1 MQIELDFS
9 NQIPFKAGIITALI
23 FVIFGLGTLGYG
35 VTPVEADQLVL
46 LTPERWQA
54 AGLAR
59 QAMAEV
65 VVIQRDLGSLN
76 QLLAGE
82 NPDPV
87 AAMVLAQRIYAN
99 HKTGTSATAT
109 VRTTLIDAAVR
120 TARYATGTEER
131 NDAVDA
137 LMEVEGHLVWLTR
150 NGG

>member
-1 MQIELDFS
+1 MQIELQLPKEVS
-9 NQIPFKAGIITALI
+9 LKAITVTTLI

-109 VRTTLIDAAVR
+109 VRTTLIDAAER

-137 LMEVEGHLVWLTR
+137 LREVEGQLVWLTR

>member
-109 VRTTLIDAAVR
+109 VRTTLIDAAER

-137 LMEVEGHLVWLTR
+137 MMEVEGHLV
-150 NGG
+150 

>member
-1 MQIELDFS
+1 MQIELQLPKEVS
-9 NQIPFKAGIITALI
+9 LKAITVTTLI

-109 VRTTLIDAAVR
+109 VRTTLIDAAER

-137 LMEVEGHLVWLTR
+137 MMEVEGHLVWLTR